1 MVQLCFVLDLRSLA
15 PPLLRDIKQNL
26 HNILRL
32 RYNLNIYAFSRCFFS
47 ELCNSISLLQLANF
61 YAVSSLSSSPA
72 RKSAT
77 LGDKIGLCYVF
88 KNRLSSSDELVIAYN
103 PIGNFNLRD
112 FHHAVNNLPYD
123 AFLLDIDSISDL
135 MISNVLSER
144 VLYSWQGKDIER
156 KVIVIT
162 STLPEDVDSIVQK
175 SLMDAADKCV
185 SVDFAVFQQK
195 SSHLTDTRESINN
208 FRRCISHIDN
218 CSVQT
223 YIPDF
228 RVFQSLVKRWLQI
241 LKDDM
246 EEPLLARLIFKD
258 DLFDSVNHIFCNLFA
273 PVNPITNNF
282 SQCRTCR
289 CHGIPLGDAEK
300 KFSRLSCSVTG
311 CNLETCDVIENSVR
325 VGEKTILFLPSFYNS
340 MKLLQITSPININ
353 VTERINL
360 SSLDEGLIMG
370 ASFVVIP
377 SSYHVIEI
385 TSDDADQSNLN
396 VQLFRGLSSFLH
408 SMNQGL
414 ICSSN
419 CDLETMAEAP
429 YHCYYILQPSDTG
442 PMLMRVRTSLFL
454 LLFNP
459 LVLCTFTHSK
469 IMVSCQCHSTT
480 VQCMYSGL
488 YILMRL
494 AGAEEVLRVP
504 DNRLVDSLINKDIEN
519 SVQACLLK
527 LDLTDYDPLLHER
540 GFHQKLNLL
549 VKESLQFGSV
559 FSKLEGAFSELS
571 SSQQPSSEEIGKAE
585 PAICVIVDE
594 ETLALDIKDQD
605 DKTMAC
611 ITEEW
616 KQLVVSEEPKLYSPS
631 CMSKAKLGQS
641 SVSPRDSNRQLDRE
655 TSRILERLEVPRP
668 LKPKTTSPGSNENC
682 MKNTS
687 VPIKKPLIPFQPTQG
702 TEQVFVGSQL
712 MKPNFQ
718 RQKRKHR

>member
-15 PPLLRDIKQNL
+15 PPLLRDIKQ
-26 HNILRL
+26 
-32 RYNLNIYAFSRCFFS
+32 
-47 ELCNSISLLQLANF
+47 SLLQLANF
-61 YAVSSLSSSPA
+61 YAISSSSSSPV

-103 PIGNFNLRD
+103 PVGNFNLRD

-123 AFLLDIDSISDL
+123 AFLPDIDNISDL

-144 VLYSWQGKDIER
+144 VLYSLQGKDIER

-162 STLPEDVDSIVQK
+162 SNLPEDVDSIVQK
-175 SLMDAADKCV
+175 SLVDAADKCV

-195 SSHLTDTRESINN
+195 SSHLTDTRENINN
-208 FRRCISHIDN
+208 FRRCISHLDN

-223 YIPDF
+223 YFPDF
-228 RVFQSLVKRWLQI
+228 RVFHSLVKRWLQI

-246 EEPLLARLIFKD
+246 EEPLQARLIFKD
-258 DLFDSVNHIFCNLFA
+258 DLFDSVNHIFCNLSA

-282 SQCRTCR
+282 CQCRR
-289 CHGIPLGDAEK
+289 MLK
-300 KFSRLSCSVTG
+300 KISADFLAQSLAAIWQ
-311 CNLETCDVIENSVR
+311 TCDVIENSVQ
-325 VGEKTILFLPSFYNS
+325 VEENTILFLPSFYNS
-340 MKLLQITSPININ
+340 MKLLQITSPINIT

-360 SSLDEGLIMG
+360 ASLDEGLIMG
-370 ASFVVIP
+370 TSFVVIP
-377 SSYHVIEI
+377 SSYDVIET
-385 TSDDADQSNLN
+385 TSDDADQSDLN
-396 VQLFRGLSSFLH
+396 VQLFQGLSSFLH

-414 ICSSN
+414 ICSST

-442 PMLMRVRTSLFL
+442 PMLMR
-454 LLFNP
+454 
-459 LVLCTFTHSK
+459 
-469 IMVSCQCHSTT
+469 
-480 VQCMYSGL
+480 
-488 YILMRL
+488 RL

-504 DNRLVDSLINKDIEN
+504 DNRLIDSLINKEIEN

-527 LDLTDYDPLLHER
+527 IDLTDYDPLLHER

-549 VKESLQFGSV
+549 VKESIQFGSV

-571 SSQQPSSEEIGKAE
+571 SSQQPSSEVISKAE
-585 PAICVIVDE
+585 PATGVIVGE
-594 ETLALDIKDQD
+594 ETLALDITDQD

-616 KQLVVSEEPKLYSPS
+616 KQLVVSEDPKLYSPS
-631 CMSKAKLGQS
+631 CVSKAKLGQS
-641 SVSPRDSNRQLDRE
+641 SVSPQDGNRQLDRE

-668 LKPKTTSPGSNENC
+668 LKAKTASPGSNESC

-687 VPIKKPLIPFQPTQG
+687 VLIKKPLIPLQPTQG

>member
-15 PPLLRDIKQNL
+15 PPLLRDIKQ
-26 HNILRL
+26 
-32 RYNLNIYAFSRCFFS
+32 
-47 ELCNSISLLQLANF
+47 SLLQLANF
-61 YAVSSLSSSPA
+61 YAISSSSSHA

-123 AFLLDIDSISDL
+123 AFLLDIDNVSDL

-156 KVIVIT
+156 KVVFIT
-162 STLPEDVDSIVQK
+162 STLPEDVNSIVQK

-185 SVDFAVFQQK
+185 SVDFAVLQQK
-195 SSHLTDTRESINN
+195 SSHLTDTRENINS
-208 FRRCISHIDN
+208 FRRCISHLDN

-228 RVFQSLVKRWLQI
+228 RVFHSLVKRWLQV

-258 DLFDSVNHIFCNLFA
+258 DLSDSVNHIFCNLFA
-273 PVNPITNNF
+273 PVNPITNTF

-300 KFSRLSCSVTG
+300 NFSRLSCSVTG
-311 CNLETCDVIENSVR
+311 CILEKCDVVENSVQ
-325 VGEKTILFLPSFYNS
+325 VGQKTILFLPSFYNS
-340 MKLLQITSPININ
+340 MKLLQITSPINIT
-353 VTERINL
+353 VIERINL
-360 SSLDEGLIMG
+360 ASLDEGLIMG
-370 ASFVVIP
+370 ASYVVIP
-377 SSYHVIEI
+377 SSYHVIET
-385 TSDDADQSNLN
+385 TSDDADQSDLN

-414 ICSSN
+414 ICSSS

-429 YHCYYILQPSDTG
+429 YYCYYILQPSDTG
-442 PMLMRVRTSLFL
+442 PMLLR
-454 LLFNP
+454 
-459 LVLCTFTHSK
+459 
-469 IMVSCQCHSTT
+469 
-480 VQCMYSGL
+480 
-488 YILMRL
+488 RL

-504 DNRLVDSLINKDIEN
+504 DNQLVNSPFNKEIEN

-527 LDLTDYDPLLHER
+527 IDLTDYDPLLHER
-540 GFHQKLNLL
+540 GFHQKLNML

-559 FSKLEGAFSELS
+559 FSKLEGDFSELS
-571 SSQQPSSEEIGKAE
+571 SRQQPSSEVIGKAE
-585 PAICVIVDE
+585 PATGVIVDE
-594 ETLALDIKDQD
+594 ETLALDITDQD
-605 DKTMAC
+605 DKTIAC

-616 KQLVVSEEPKLYSPS
+616 KQLVVSEDPKLYSPP
-631 CMSKAKLGQS
+631 CMSKAKSGQS
-641 SVSPRDSNRQLDRE
+641 SVSPRDGNGQLDRE

-668 LKPKTTSPGSNENC
+668 LKAKITSPISNESC

-687 VPIKKPLIPFQPTQG
+687 VPIKKPLIPFQPSQG

>member
-1 MVQLCFVLDLRSLA
+1 MVQLCFVLDLRSLV
-15 PPLLRDIKQNL
+15 PPLLRDIKQ
-26 HNILRL
+26 
-32 RYNLNIYAFSRCFFS
+32 
-47 ELCNSISLLQLANF
+47 SLLQLANF
-61 YAVSSLSSSPA
+61 YAISSSSSSHA
-72 RKSAT
+72 RKSVT

-88 KNRLSSSDELVIAYN
+88 KNRLSSSDELAVAYN
-103 PIGNFNLRD
+103 PVGNFNLRD

-123 AFLLDIDSISDL
+123 AFLADIDSISDL

-162 STLPEDVDSIVQK
+162 STLPEDIDSIVQK

-195 SSHLTDTRESINN
+195 SIHLTDTRENINN
-208 FRRCISHIDN
+208 FRRCISHLDN

-228 RVFQSLVKRWLQI
+228 RVFHSLVKRWLLI

-258 DLFDSVNHIFCNLFA
+258 NLFDSVNHIFCNLFA
-273 PVNPITNNF
+273 PVNPITNIF
-282 SQCRTCR
+282 TQCRTCR

-300 KFSRLSCSVTG
+300 NFSRLSCSVTG
-311 CNLETCDVIENSVR
+311 CNLETCDVMENSVQL
-325 VGEKTILFLPSFYNS
+325 GEKNILFLPSFYNS
-340 MKLLQITSPININ
+340 LKPLQISLPINIT

-360 SSLDEGLIMG
+360 TSLDEGLIIG

-377 SSYHVIEI
+377 SSYHPIET
-385 TSDDADQSNLN
+385 TSDDGDQSDLN

-442 PMLMRVRTSLFL
+442 PMLMR
-454 LLFNP
+454 
-459 LVLCTFTHSK
+459 
-469 IMVSCQCHSTT
+469 
-480 VQCMYSGL
+480 
-488 YILMRL
+488 RL

-504 DNRLVDSLINKDIEN
+504 DNQLWD
-519 SVQACLLK
+519 
-527 LDLTDYDPLLHER
+527 
-540 GFHQKLNLL
+540 
-549 VKESLQFGSV
+549 ESFFGWSV
-559 FSKLEGAFSELS
+559 FSKSEGAFSELS
-571 SSQQPSSEEIGKAE
+571 ASQQPSSEVMGKAE
-585 PAICVIVDE
+585 PATGVIVNE
-594 ETLALDIKDQD
+594 ETLALDITDHD

-616 KQLVVSEEPKLYSPS
+616 KQLVVSEDPKLYSPS
-631 CMSKAKLGQS
+631 SMPKAKLGQS
-641 SVSPRDSNRQLDRE
+641 SVSPRDGNRKLDRE

-668 LKPKTTSPGSNENC
+668 LKAKTTSPGSNESC

-687 VPIKKPLIPFQPTQG
+687 VPIKKPLVPFQPTQG
-702 TEQVFVGSQL
+702 TEQVLVGSQL

-718 RQKRKHR
+718 RQKRKHK

>member
-15 PPLLRDIKQNL
+15 PPLLRDIKQ
-26 HNILRL
+26 
-32 RYNLNIYAFSRCFFS
+32 
-47 ELCNSISLLQLANF
+47 SLLQLANF
-61 YAVSSLSSSPA
+61 YAISSSSKSHE
-72 RKSAT
+72 RKSTT

-88 KNRLSSSDELVIAYN
+88 KDRLSSSDELMIAYN
-103 PIGNFNLRD
+103 PVGNFILRD

-123 AFLLDIDSISDL
+123 AFQPDIDNVSDL

-156 KVIVIT
+156 KVIIIT
-162 STLPEDVDSIVQK
+162 STLPEDVDSVVQK

-195 SSHLTDTRESINN
+195 SSHLTDTRENINN
-208 FRRCISHIDN
+208 FRRCTSHLDN

-228 RVFQSLVKRWLQI
+228 RVFHSLVKKWLQI

-258 DLFDSVNHIFCNLFA
+258 NLFESVNHIFCNLFA
-273 PVNPITNNF
+273 LVNPITNNF
-282 SQCRTCR
+282 RQCRTCR

-300 KFSRLSCSVTG
+300 KFNRLSCSVTG
-311 CNLETCDVIENSVR
+311 CNLETFDVIENSVR

-340 MKLLQITSPININ
+340 LKLLQITSPINID

-360 SSLDEGLIMG
+360 ASVDEGLIIG
-370 ASFVVIP
+370 SPFVVVS
-377 SSYHVIEI
+377 SSYHVIET
-385 TSDDADQSNLN
+385 TSDDADQSDVN

-419 CDLETMAEAP
+419 YDLETMAEAP
-429 YHCYYILQPSDTG
+429 CHTYYILQPSETG
-442 PMLMRVRTSLFL
+442 PMLMR
-454 LLFNP
+454 
-459 LVLCTFTHSK
+459 
-469 IMVSCQCHSTT
+469 
-480 VQCMYSGL
+480 
-488 YILMRL
+488 RL
-494 AGAEEVLRVP
+494 AGAEELLGVP
-504 DNRLVDSLINKDIEN
+504 DNRSVDSSINKEIEN

-527 LDLTDYDPLLHER
+527 IDLTDYDPLLHER
-540 GFHQKLNLL
+540 GFHQKLNVL
-549 VKESLQFGSV
+549 VKESLQFGSM
-559 FSKLEGAFSELS
+559 FSKLEGSLSEPS
-571 SSQQPSSEEIGKAE
+571 STQQPSSEVIGKAE
-585 PAICVIVDE
+585 PATGVIVND
-594 ETLALDIKDQD
+594 ETLTLDIADQEN
-605 DKTMAC
+605 KTMDC

-616 KQLVVSEEPKLYSPS
+616 KQLVVNEDPKLYSPS

-641 SVSPRDSNRQLDRE
+641 NASVSPGEGNNRQLDRE

-668 LKPKTTSPGSNENC
+668 LKAKIVSPSSNESC
-682 MKNTS
+682 MKNSS
-687 VPIKKPLIPFQPTQG
+687 VPIKKPLIPLQPTQG

-712 MKPNFQ
+712 IKPNFQ
-718 RQKRKHR
+718 RLKRKLR

>member
-15 PPLLRDIKQNL
+15 PPLLRDIKQ
-26 HNILRL
+26 
-32 RYNLNIYAFSRCFFS
+32 
-47 ELCNSISLLQLANF
+47 SLLQLANF
-61 YAVSSLSSSPA
+61 YAISSSSKSHV

-88 KNRLSSSDELVIAYN
+88 KNRLSSSDELMIAYN
-103 PIGNFNLRD
+103 PVGNFILRD

-123 AFLLDIDSISDL
+123 AFQPDIDNISDS
-135 MISNVLSER
+135 MISNVLSDR

-162 STLPEDVDSIVQK
+162 STLPEDVDSVVQK
-175 SLMDAADKCV
+175 NLMDAADKCV

-195 SSHLTDTRESINN
+195 SSHLTDTRENINN
-208 FRRCISHIDN
+208 FRRCISHLDN

-228 RVFQSLVKRWLQI
+228 RVFHGLVKKWLQI

-258 DLFDSVNHIFCNLFA
+258 NLFESVNHIFCNLFS
-273 PVNPITNNF
+273 PVYPITNNF
-282 SQCRTCR
+282 RQCRERDEALIIRIVRAQTCR
-289 CHGIPLGDAEK
+289 CHGIPLADAEK
-300 KFSRLSCSVTG
+300 NFSRLSCSVTG
-311 CNLETCDVIENSVR
+311 CNLEAFDVIENSVQ

-340 MKLLQITSPININ
+340 LKLQQITSPININ

-360 SSLDEGLIMG
+360 ASVDEGLIIG
-370 ASFVVIP
+370 ASFVVV
-377 SSYHVIEI
+377 SYSYNVIET
-385 TSDDADQSNLN
+385 TSDDTDQSEVN

-419 CDLETMAEAP
+419 YDLETMAEAP
-429 YHCYYILQPSDTG
+429 CHCYYILQPSDSG
-442 PMLMRVRTSLFL
+442 PMLMR
-454 LLFNP
+454 
-459 LVLCTFTHSK
+459 
-469 IMVSCQCHSTT
+469 
-480 VQCMYSGL
+480 
-488 YILMRL
+488 RL
-494 AGAEEVLRVP
+494 AGAEEVLGVP
-504 DNRLVDSLINKDIEN
+504 DNRSVDSSINKEIAN

-527 LDLTDYDPLLHER
+527 IDLTDYDPLLHER
-540 GFHQKLNLL
+540 GFHQKLNVL
-549 VKESLQFGSV
+549 VKESLQFGSM
-559 FSKLEGAFSELS
+559 FSKLEGSFSELNS
-571 SSQQPSSEEIGKAE
+571 SPQPSSEVIVKAE
-585 PAICVIVDE
+585 PATGVMVNE
-594 ETLALDIKDQD
+594 EALTLDIADQEE
-605 DKTMAC
+605 KTMAC

-616 KQLVVSEEPKLYSPS
+616 KQLVVSEDPKLYSPS

-641 SVSPRDSNRQLDRE
+641 SACVSPRDGNNRQLDRE

-668 LKPKTTSPGSNENC
+668 LKAKTISPGSNENC
-682 MKNTS
+682 TKNTS

-712 MKPNFQ
+712 IKPNFQ
-718 RQKRKHR
+718 RLKRKHR

>member
-1 MVQLCFVLDLRSLA
+1 MVQLCFVLDLRSLV
-15 PPLLRDIKQNL
+15 PPLLRDIKQ
-26 HNILRL
+26 
-32 RYNLNIYAFSRCFFS
+32 
-47 ELCNSISLLQLANF
+47 SLLQLANF
-61 YAVSSLSSSPA
+61 YAISSSSSSHA
-72 RKSAT
+72 RKSVT

-88 KNRLSSSDELVIAYN
+88 KNRLSSSDELAVAYN
-103 PIGNFNLRD
+103 PVGNFNLRD

-123 AFLLDIDSISDL
+123 AFLADIDSISDL

-162 STLPEDVDSIVQK
+162 STLPEDIDSIVQK

-195 SSHLTDTRESINN
+195 SIHLTDTRENINN
-208 FRRCISHIDN
+208 FRRCISHLDN

-228 RVFQSLVKRWLQI
+228 RVFHSLVKRWLLI

-258 DLFDSVNHIFCNLFA
+258 NLFDSVNHIFCNLFA
-273 PVNPITNNF
+273 PVNPITNIF
-282 SQCRTCR
+282 TQCRTCR

-300 KFSRLSCSVTG
+300 NFSRLSCSVTG
-311 CNLETCDVIENSVR
+311 CNLETCDVMENSVQL
-325 VGEKTILFLPSFYNS
+325 GEKNILFLPSFYNS
-340 MKLLQITSPININ
+340 LKPLQISLPINIT

-360 SSLDEGLIMG
+360 TSLDEGLIIG

-377 SSYHVIEI
+377 SSYHPIET
-385 TSDDADQSNLN
+385 TSDDGDQSDLN
-396 VQLFRGLSSFLH
+396 VQ
-408 SMNQGL
+408 Q
-414 ICSSN
+414 
-419 CDLETMAEAP
+419 TMAEAP

-442 PMLMRVRTSLFL
+442 PMLMR
-454 LLFNP
+454 
-459 LVLCTFTHSK
+459 
-469 IMVSCQCHSTT
+469 
-480 VQCMYSGL
+480 
-488 YILMRL
+488 RL

-504 DNRLVDSLINKDIEN
+504 DNQLVDSSINKEIES

-527 LDLTDYDPLLHER
+527 IDLTDYDPLLHER
-540 GFHQKLNLL
+540 GFHQKLNVL
-549 VKESLQFGSV
+549 VKESLQFWSV
-559 FSKLEGAFSELS
+559 FSKSEGAFSELS
-571 SSQQPSSEEIGKAE
+571 ASQQPSSEVMGKAE
-585 PAICVIVDE
+585 PATGVIVNE
-594 ETLALDIKDQD
+594 ETLALDITDHD

-616 KQLVVSEEPKLYSPS
+616 KQLVVSEDPKLYSPS
-631 CMSKAKLGQS
+631 SMPKAKLGQS
-641 SVSPRDSNRQLDRE
+641 SVSPRDGNRKLDRE

-668 LKPKTTSPGSNENC
+668 LKAKTTSPGSNESC

-687 VPIKKPLIPFQPTQG
+687 VPIKKPLVPFQPTQG
-702 TEQVFVGSQL
+702 TEQVLVGSQL

-718 RQKRKHR
+718 RQKRKHK

>member
-15 PPLLRDIKQNL
+15 PPLLRDIKQ
-26 HNILRL
+26 
-32 RYNLNIYAFSRCFFS
+32 
-47 ELCNSISLLQLANF
+47 SLLQLANF
-61 YAVSSLSSSPA
+61 YAISSSSKSHV

-88 KNRLSSSDELVIAYN
+88 KNRLSSSDELMIAYN
-103 PIGNFNLRD
+103 PVGNFILRD

-123 AFLLDIDSISDL
+123 AFQPDIDNISDS
-135 MISNVLSER
+135 MISNVLSDR

-162 STLPEDVDSIVQK
+162 STLPEDVDSVVQK
-175 SLMDAADKCV
+175 NLMDAADKCV

-195 SSHLTDTRESINN
+195 SSHLTDTRENINN
-208 FRRCISHIDN
+208 FRRCISHLDN

-228 RVFQSLVKRWLQI
+228 RVFHGLVKKWLQI

-258 DLFDSVNHIFCNLFA
+258 NLFESVNHIFCNLFS
-273 PVNPITNNF
+273 PVYPITNNF
-282 SQCRTCR
+282 RQCRTCR
-289 CHGIPLGDAEK
+289 CHGIPLDAEK
-300 KFSRLSCSVTG
+300 NFSRLSCSVAG
-311 CNLETCDVIENSVR
+311 CNLETFDVIENSVQ

-340 MKLLQITSPININ
+340 LKLQQITSPININ

-360 SSLDEGLIMG
+360 ASVDEGLIIG
-370 ASFVVIP
+370 ASFVVV
-377 SSYHVIEI
+377 SYSYHVIET
-385 TSDDADQSNLN
+385 TSDDTDQSEVN

-419 CDLETMAEAP
+419 YDLETMAEAP
-429 YHCYYILQPSDTG
+429 CHCYYILMPSDSG
-442 PMLMRVRTSLFL
+442 PMLMR
-454 LLFNP
+454 
-459 LVLCTFTHSK
+459 
-469 IMVSCQCHSTT
+469 
-480 VQCMYSGL
+480 
-488 YILMRL
+488 RL
-494 AGAEEVLRVP
+494 AGAEEVLGVP
-504 DNRLVDSLINKDIEN
+504 DNRSVDSSINKEIAN

-527 LDLTDYDPLLHER
+527 IDLTDYDPLLHER
-540 GFHQKLNLL
+540 GFHQKLNVL
-549 VKESLQFGSV
+549 VKESLQFGSM
-559 FSKLEGAFSELS
+559 FSKLEGSFSELS
-571 SSQQPSSEEIGKAE
+571 SSPQPSSEVIVKAE
-585 PAICVIVDE
+585 PATGVLVNE
-594 ETLALDIKDQD
+594 EALTLDIADQEE
-605 DKTMAC
+605 KTMAC

-616 KQLVVSEEPKLYSPS
+616 KQLVVSEDPKLYSPS

-641 SVSPRDSNRQLDRE
+641 SACVSPRDGNNRQLDRE

-668 LKPKTTSPGSNENC
+668 LKAKSISPGSNENC
-682 MKNTS
+682 TKNTS

-712 MKPNFQ
+712 IKPNFQ
-718 RQKRKHR
+718 RLKRKHR

>member
-1 MVQLCFVLDLRSLA
+1 MAVSESSC
-15 PPLLRDIKQNL
+15 
-26 HNILRL
+26 
-32 RYNLNIYAFSRCFFS
+32 LNFQ
-47 ELCNSISLLQLANF
+47 SLLQLANF
-61 YAVSSLSSSPA
+61 YAISSSSSSHA
-72 RKSAT
+72 RKSVT

-88 KNRLSSSDELVIAYN
+88 KNRLSSSDELAVAYN
-103 PIGNFNLRD
+103 PVGNFNLRD

-123 AFLLDIDSISDL
+123 AFLADIDSISDL

-162 STLPEDVDSIVQK
+162 STLPEDIDSIVQK

-195 SSHLTDTRESINN
+195 SIHLTDTRENINN
-208 FRRCISHIDN
+208 FRRCISHLDN

-228 RVFQSLVKRWLQI
+228 RVFHSLVKRWLLI

-258 DLFDSVNHIFCNLFA
+258 NLFDSVNHIFCNLFA
-273 PVNPITNNF
+273 PVNPITNIF
-282 SQCRTCR
+282 TQCRTCR

-300 KFSRLSCSVTG
+300 NFSRLSCSVTG
-311 CNLETCDVIENSVR
+311 CNLETCDVMENSVQL
-325 VGEKTILFLPSFYNS
+325 GEKNILFLPSFYNS
-340 MKLLQITSPININ
+340 LKPLQISLPINIT

-360 SSLDEGLIMG
+360 TSLDEGLIIG

-377 SSYHVIEI
+377 SSYHPIET
-385 TSDDADQSNLN
+385 TSDDGDQSDLN

-442 PMLMRVRTSLFL
+442 PMLMR
-454 LLFNP
+454 
-459 LVLCTFTHSK
+459 
-469 IMVSCQCHSTT
+469 
-480 VQCMYSGL
+480 
-488 YILMRL
+488 RL

-504 DNRLVDSLINKDIEN
+504 DNQLVDSSINKEIES

-527 LDLTDYDPLLHER
+527 IDLTDYDPLLHER
-540 GFHQKLNLL
+540 GFHQKLNVL
-549 VKESLQFGSV
+549 VKESLQFWSV
-559 FSKLEGAFSELS
+559 FSKSEGAFSELS
-571 SSQQPSSEEIGKAE
+571 ASQQPSSEVMGKAE
-585 PAICVIVDE
+585 PATGVIVNE
-594 ETLALDIKDQD
+594 ETLALDITDHD

-616 KQLVVSEEPKLYSPS
+616 KQLVVSEDPKLYSPS
-631 CMSKAKLGQS
+631 SMPKAKLGQS
-641 SVSPRDSNRQLDRE
+641 SVSPRDGNRKLDRE

-668 LKPKTTSPGSNENC
+668 LKAKTTSPGSNESC

-687 VPIKKPLIPFQPTQG
+687 VPIKKPLVPFQPTQG
-702 TEQVFVGSQL
+702 TEQVLVGSQL

-718 RQKRKHR
+718 RQKRKHK

>member
-15 PPLLRDIKQNL
+15 PPLLRDIKQ
-26 HNILRL
+26 
-32 RYNLNIYAFSRCFFS
+32 
-47 ELCNSISLLQLANF
+47 SLLQLANF
-61 YAVSSLSSSPA
+61 YAISSSSKSHV

-88 KNRLSSSDELVIAYN
+88 KNRLSSSDELMIAYN
-103 PIGNFNLRD
+103 PVGNFILRD

-123 AFLLDIDSISDL
+123 AFQPDIDNISDS
-135 MISNVLSER
+135 MISNVLSDR

-162 STLPEDVDSIVQK
+162 STLPEDVDSVVQK
-175 SLMDAADKCV
+175 NLMDAADKCV

-195 SSHLTDTRESINN
+195 SSHLTDTRENINN
-208 FRRCISHIDN
+208 FRRCISHLDN

-228 RVFQSLVKRWLQI
+228 RVFHGLVKKWLQI

-258 DLFDSVNHIFCNLFA
+258 NLFESVNHIFCNLFS
-273 PVNPITNNF
+273 PVYPITNNF
-282 SQCRTCR
+282 RQCRTCR
-289 CHGIPLGDAEK
+289 CHGIPLDAEK
-300 KFSRLSCSVTG
+300 NFSRLSCSVAG
-311 CNLETCDVIENSVR
+311 CNLETFDVIENSVQ

-340 MKLLQITSPININ
+340 LKLQQITSPININ

-360 SSLDEGLIMG
+360 ASVDEGLIIG
-370 ASFVVIP
+370 ASFVVV
-377 SSYHVIEI
+377 SYSYHVIET
-385 TSDDADQSNLN
+385 TSDDTDQSEVN

-419 CDLETMAEAP
+419 YDLETMAEAP
-429 YHCYYILQPSDTG
+429 CHCYYILQPSDSG
-442 PMLMRVRTSLFL
+442 PMLMR
-454 LLFNP
+454 
-459 LVLCTFTHSK
+459 
-469 IMVSCQCHSTT
+469 
-480 VQCMYSGL
+480 
-488 YILMRL
+488 RL
-494 AGAEEVLRVP
+494 AGAEEVLGVP
-504 DNRLVDSLINKDIEN
+504 DNRSVDSSINKEIAN

-527 LDLTDYDPLLHER
+527 IDLTDYDPLLHER
-540 GFHQKLNLL
+540 GFHQKLNVL
-549 VKESLQFGSV
+549 VKESLQFGSM
-559 FSKLEGAFSELS
+559 FSKLEGSFSELS
-571 SSQQPSSEEIGKAE
+571 SSPQPSSEVIVKAE
-585 PAICVIVDE
+585 PATGVLVNE
-594 ETLALDIKDQD
+594 EALTLDIADQEE
-605 DKTMAC
+605 KTMAC

-616 KQLVVSEEPKLYSPS
+616 KQLVVSEDPKLYSPS

-641 SVSPRDSNRQLDRE
+641 SACVSPRDGNNRQLDRE

-668 LKPKTTSPGSNENC
+668 LKAKSISPGSNENC
-682 MKNTS
+682 TKNTS

-712 MKPNFQ
+712 IKPNFQ
-718 RQKRKHR
+718 RLKRKHR